1 MTKIDIGSLN
11 VYYETD
17 GDGEPLVFIHGLGS
31 STVDWDEQVA
41 AFKNKFRVLRYD
53 VRGHG
58 QTDKPS
64 GRYSVPLFAQ
74 DLAKLLDRLGI
85 NEAHIVGFSMGGWI
99 AFQFAVDHPDR
110 VKSLT
115 IVNSGPELMFNT
127 WKKKKQLW
135 TRLILFRL
143 FNMKKIGEVLAPK
156 MFIKPEQEEI
166 RQKFIERW
174 AKNHKP
180 AYMASFQGSV
190 NWSVMDQIDKITC
203 PILVVAAD
211 EDYTPVSEKQEYAAK
226 LSNAKLIV
234 IEDSRHATP
243 VERPDEFNS
252 TVLSFLEGL
261 RN

>member
-1 MTKIDIGSLN
+1 MTKIDIGDLN
-11 VYYETD
+11 VCYEVV
-17 GDGEPLVFIHGLGS
+17 GDGETLVFIHGLGS
-31 STVDWDEQVA
+31 SIVDWEEQVE
-41 AFKNKFRVLRYD
+41 AFKDKFRVLRYD

-64 GRYSVPLFAQ
+64 GRYSIPLFAQ
-74 DLAKLLDRLGI
+74 DLAKLLDKLEI
-85 NEAHIVGFSMGGWI
+85 NEAHIVGLSMGGWI
-99 AFQFAVDHPDR
+99 AFQFAVDRPDR

-115 IVNSGPELMFNT
+115 IVNSGPELVFKT
-127 WKKKKQLW
+127 WKKKKELW

-143 FNMKKIGEVLAPK
+143 LNMKKIGKVLAPRI
-156 MFIKPEQEEI
+156 FIKPEQEEI

-180 AYMASFQGSV
+180 AYMAAFQGSV
-190 NWSVMDQIDKITC
+190 NWSVMDQIDKIKC

-226 LSNAKLIV
+226 LPNAKLVV

-243 VERPDEFNS
+243 VERPSEFNS

-261 RN
+261 EN